1 LCSRRAADC
10 GSALVYQEGSEDA
23 AKGIGDSQATAVGGQ
38 ISMTH
43 DERKQIAL
51 SRPGVK
57 AAYEALGPE
66 FELLHALLEARQK
79 AGLTQAQVAD
89 RMGTKASAV
98 ARLESALINGKH
110 SPSIATLRKYARA
123 VNRRLEIRLVA

>member
-1 LCSRRAADC
+1 
-10 GSALVYQEGSEDA
+10 
-23 AKGIGDSQATAVGGQ
+23 
-38 ISMTH
+38 MTH
-43 DERKQIAL
+43 TELKHSAL

-57 AAYEALGPE
+57 AEYDALAPE
-66 FELLHALLEARQK
+66 FELLHILIEARQK

-110 SPSIATLRKYARA
+110 SPSVATLRKYAQA

>member
-1 LCSRRAADC
+1 
-10 GSALVYQEGSEDA
+10 
-23 AKGIGDSQATAVGGQ
+23 
-38 ISMTH
+38 MTH
-43 DERKQIAL
+43 DELKQIAL
-51 SRPGVK
+51 SRPGVQ
-57 AAYEALGPE
+57 AEYDALAPE